1 MKPSPCAAR
10 PRAVRERRARPLNG
24 TLLVILLVV
33 NVPLYLLLGKAFFGG
48 WEGFLQSLVALVQ
61 PDIVSALSGSYE
73 EKRIGRFTLLL
84 FLVVCGATTA
94 AEYHI
99 VAKFLLGMDRPWS

>member
-1 MKPSPCAAR
+1 M
-10 PRAVRERRARPLNG
+10 NG

-48 WEGFLQSLVALVQ
+48 WEGFLQSLVALIQ

-94 AEYHI
+94 AEYHV
-99 VAKFLLGMDRPWS
+99 VAKFLLGMDRPWG